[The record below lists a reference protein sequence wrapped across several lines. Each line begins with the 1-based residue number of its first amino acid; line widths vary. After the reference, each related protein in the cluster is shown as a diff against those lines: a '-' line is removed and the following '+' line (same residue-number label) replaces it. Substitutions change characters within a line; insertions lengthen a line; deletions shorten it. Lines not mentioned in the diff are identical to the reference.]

1 MKKYLFVIVILLIL
15 LNFNVNS
22 KNIST
27 NQLDKDSI
35 NTKIIDNMM
44 DDKYNNKDIIG
55 YLKIDNILNTPV
67 LQSNDNYYY
76 LNHNINKEVDKKG
89 SVFLDYRNNIYD
101 NKLIIY
107 GHSGKEKELSFNV
120 LNKYNDYNFYKK
132 HSSLLFIHDNKIDKY
147 KIFSSYIEKEDYD
160 YLNLKNYNGSYIE
173 HLNKLKNKSKYLI
186 NTNLDD
192 NSKIIILQTCS
203 MIDIGKRHFMLV
215 IGVKE

>member
-1 MKKYLFVIVILLIL
+1 MKKILFVIVIILIL

-27 NQLDKDSI
+27 NKLDKDSI

-44 DDKYNNKDIIG
+44 EDKYDNKDIIG

-76 LNHNINKEVDKKG
+76 LNHNINKEIDKKG
-89 SVFLDYRNNIYD
+89 SVFLDYRNNISD
-101 NKLIIY
+101 KKLIIY

-160 YLNLKNYNGSYIE
+160 YLNLKNFNGSYIE

-203 MIDIGKRHFMLV
+203 MIDIGKSHFMLV

>member
-1 MKKYLFVIVILLIL
+1 MKKILFVIVIILIL

-27 NQLDKDSI
+27 NKLDKDSI

-44 DDKYNNKDIIG
+44 EDKYNNKDIIG

-76 LNHNINKEVDKKG
+76 LNHNINKEIDKKG
-89 SVFLDYRNNIYD
+89 SVFLDYRNNVSD
-101 NKLIIY
+101 KKLIIY

-160 YLNLKNYNGSYIE
+160 YLNLKNFNGSYIE

-203 MIDIGKRHFMLV
+203 MIDIGKSHFMLV

>member
-1 MKKYLFVIVILLIL
+1 MKKILFVIIILLIL
-15 LNFNVNS
+15 FNFNVNS

-27 NQLDKDSI
+27 NKLDRDSI
-35 NTKIIDNMM
+35 NSKIINNMT
-44 DDKYNNKDIIG
+44 DSNYKNDDIIG

-67 LQSNDNYYY
+67 VQGNDNSYY
-76 LNHNINKEVDKKG
+76 LKHNINKEVDKKG
-89 SVFLDYRNNIYD
+89 SVFLDYRNSISD
-101 NKLIIY
+101 KKLIIY
-107 GHSGKEKELSFNV
+107 GHSGKEKDLSFNI
-120 LNKYNDYNFYKK
+120 LNKYSDFNFYKK

-160 YLNLKNYNGSYIE
+160 YLNLKDFNGSYID

>member
-1 MKKYLFVIVILLIL
+1 MKKILFVIFLLLIL
-15 LNFNVNS
+15 LNFNANS

-27 NQLDKDSI
+27 NKLDKDSI

-44 DDKYNNKDIIG
+44 EDKYDNKDIIG

-67 LQSNDNYYY
+67 LQGNDNSYY
-76 LNHNINKEVDKKG
+76 LNHNINKEIDKKG

-107 GHSGKEKELSFNV
+107 GHSGREKELSFNV

-160 YLNLKNYNGSYIE
+160 YLNLKNFNGSYIE

-203 MIDIGKRHFMLV
+203 MIDIGKSHFMLV

>member
-186 NTNLDD
+186 NINLDD

>member
-1 MKKYLFVIVILLIL
+1 MKKILFVIFLLLIL
-15 LNFNVNS
+15 LNFNANS

-27 NQLDKDSI
+27 NKLDKDSI

-44 DDKYNNKDIIG
+44 EDKYDNKDIIG

-76 LNHNINKEVDKKG
+76 LNHNINKEIDKKG

-107 GHSGKEKELSFNV
+107 GHSGREKELSFNV

-160 YLNLKNYNGSYIE
+160 YLNLKNFNGSYIE

-203 MIDIGKRHFMLV
+203 MIDIGKSHFMLV